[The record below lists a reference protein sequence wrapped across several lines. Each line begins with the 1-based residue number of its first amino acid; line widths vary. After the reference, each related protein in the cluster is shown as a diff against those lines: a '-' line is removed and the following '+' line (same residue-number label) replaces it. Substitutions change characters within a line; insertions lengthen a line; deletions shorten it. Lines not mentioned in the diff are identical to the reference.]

1 MFFTR
6 RRIILMFA
14 VAAVAGTIIILPYI
28 SSLTATGLDRVT
40 IELLDVEPAPVS
52 QEQKTGQI
60 DVVFRVTNPTDKT
73 VTTSK
78 IEYDLIADNTELG
91 NSILSYED
99 VPPNGRPTIL
109 PHRSINLTSLF
120 QLPASQPTQIIFS
133 KIANGSSDIDWK
145 VQGIARIESAV
156 TLHEKPFTDE
166 L

>member
-1 MFFTR
+1 MFFTK
-6 RRIILMFA
+6 RRIILIFA

-40 IELLDVEPAPVS
+40 IELLKVEPVPVS

-78 IEYDLIADNTELG
+78 IEYDLTADNTELG

-109 PHRSINLTSLF
+109 PHRSIDLTSLF
-120 QLPASQPTQIIFS
+120 QLPTSQPTQIIFS
-133 KIANGSSDIDWK
+133 KLENGSSDIDWK

>member
-6 RRIILMFA
+6 RRIILIFA

-40 IELLDVEPAPVS
+40 IELLDVELAPVS
-52 QEQKTGQI
+52 QEQDQI
-60 DVVFRVTNPTDKT
+60 DVVFRLTNPTDKT

-109 PHRSINLTSLF
+109 PYRSINLTSPF
-120 QLPASQPTQIIFS
+120 QLPTSQPTQTIFS
-133 KIANGSSDIDWK
+133 KLTNSSSDIDWK
-145 VQGIARIESAV
+145 VEGVARIESAV

>member
-1 MFFTR
+1 M
-6 RRIILMFA
+6 
-14 VAAVAGTIIILPYI
+14 G
-28 SSLTATGLDRVT
+28 
-40 IELLDVEPAPVS
+40 
-52 QEQKTGQI
+52 QEQRTGQI

-78 IEYDLIADNTELG
+78 IEYDLIADSTELG

-120 QLPASQPTQIIFS
+120 QLPTSQPTQIDFS
-133 KIANGSSDIDWK
+133 KLANGSLDIDWK

>member
-6 RRIILMFA
+6 RRIILIFA

-40 IELLDVEPAPVS
+40 IELLDVELAPVS
-52 QEQKTGQI
+52 QEQDQI
-60 DVVFRVTNPTDKT
+60 DVVFRLTNPTDKT

-109 PHRSINLTSLF
+109 PHRSINLTSPF
-120 QLPASQPTQIIFS
+120 QLPTSQPTQIIFS
-133 KIANGSSDIDWK
+133 KLTNSSSDIDWK
-145 VQGIARIESAV
+145 VEGVARIESAV

>member
-1 MFFTR
+1 
-6 RRIILMFA
+6 MFA
-14 VAAVAGTIIILPYI
+14 VAAIAGTIIILPYI
-28 SSLTATGLDRVT
+28 SSLTATELDRVT
-40 IELLDVEPAPVS
+40 IELLDVEPVPVG
-52 QEQKTGQI
+52 QEQRTGQI

-120 QLPASQPTQIIFS
+120 QLPTSQPAQINFS
-133 KIANGSSDIDWK
+133 KLANGSLDIDWK

>member
-6 RRIILMFA
+6 RRIILIFA

-28 SSLTATGLDRVT
+28 SSLTATRLDRVT
-40 IELLDVEPAPVS
+40 IELLDVEPVPVS
-52 QEQKTGQI
+52 QEQNNGQM
-60 DVVFRVTNPTDKT
+60 DVVFRLTNPTDKT

-109 PHRSINLTSLF
+109 PNRSINLTSLF
-120 QLPASQPTQIIFS
+120 QLPTSQPTQIIFG
-133 KIANGSSDIDWK
+133 KLANSSSDIDWK
-145 VQGIARIESAV
+145 VEGVARIESAV